1 MQQTGCCTR
10 KQLTIHC
17 KLSNQATT
25 DQFLNR
31 QQQRLHYSFNE
42 ILQRI
47 IQLFFRI
54 VYHNSPRHQY
64 QPGPLVDICRLLP
77 IIPAFCTQ
85 FVKKKKKKKKIL
97 PPNCLFVNLS

>member
-64 QPGPLVDICRLLP
+64 QPGPLVAICRLLP

-85 FVKKKKKKKKIL
+85 FVKKKKKRRRRFF
-97 PPNCLFVNLS
+97 PRTAYLSI